1 MKFRYRKK
9 GAKMKSLLSV
19 LLVAATVVL
28 LFSAEGVVT
37 CAEAASR
44 ASVGNVRRTASLS
57 NPRTEKDSA
66 SVSGQKTVWD
76 CVWFGS
82 YPQAEVITSA
92 MRGNYTALEENL
104 LSEGDLVVSDAVYEK
119 LEEASGWDSNNDI
132 TLDGVKYRRVQ
143 QKDAVYAKD
152 D

>member
-44 ASVGNVRRTASLS
+44 ASVGNTIWLCWISIC
-57 NPRTEKDSA
+57 RTE
-66 SVSGQKTVWD
+66 
-76 CVWFGS
+76 
-82 YPQAEVITSA
+82 
-92 MRGNYTALEENL
+92 TATGFVN
-104 LSEGDLVVSDAVYEK
+104 
-119 LEEASGWDSNNDI
+119 
-132 TLDGVKYRRVQ
+132 
-143 QKDAVYAKD
+143 
-152 D
+152 